1 MIGIAMVRYNILY
14 AGQVPSLIRKELENN
29 LPEEFSLV
37 FYENLN
43 EEGKITALEEADF
56 LMGFPRGFTS
66 ENLFS
71 AKKLKMVQL
80 LSAGYDYF
88 DVKSAG
94 CNGISVANNGGSNSI
109 AVAEHTILMILAIY
123 KKLCKHQ
130 IGLKNG
136 VWVREKNHS
145 VDMYELFGKTV
156 GIIGFG
162 NIGKSLAQALQGFN
176 VNLLC
181 YDVIRDEKAEKALG
195 VKHSELGELL
205 RNSDIVSIHVPL
217 LESTRNL
224 IGKQELR
231 IMKSNA
237 ILVNTA
243 RGGIVDE
250 NALHEALT
258 TGIIAGA
265 ALDVF
270 EKEAEIQKGENI
282 SPIFCLDNVV
292 ITPHYAGHTMD
303 TWYRRIEYGYNNI
316 QAFLKGKQKW
326 VVNKRS
332 LKRVQ
337 NRVK

>member
-94 CNGISVANNGGSNSI
+94 CNGISVANNGGANSI

-162 NIGKSLAQALQGFN
+162 NIGKSLAQSLQGFN
-176 VNLLC
+176 VKLLC
-181 YDVIRDEKAEKALG
+181 YDVIRDEKAEKALR
-195 VKHSELGELL
+195 VKYSELEELL

-231 IMKSNA
+231 MMKSNA

-250 NALHEALT
+250 DALYKALT

-270 EKEAEIQKGENI
+270 EKIDGVWKCVAI
-282 SPIFCLDNVV
+282 SVSKNHP
-292 ITPHYAGHTMD
+292 TSP
-303 TWYRRIEYGYNNI
+303 EE
-316 QAFLKGKQKW
+316 
-326 VVNKRS
+326 S
-332 LKRVQ
+332 
-337 NRVK
+337 